1 MSVTFSLMGVTGF
14 RLLLNVI
21 ASIPL
26 IKMDAMEY
34 ANK

>member
-1 MSVTFSLMGVTGF
+1 MGVTGF

-21 ASIPL
+21 AAIPL
-26 IKMDAMEY
+26 VKIDAIEY